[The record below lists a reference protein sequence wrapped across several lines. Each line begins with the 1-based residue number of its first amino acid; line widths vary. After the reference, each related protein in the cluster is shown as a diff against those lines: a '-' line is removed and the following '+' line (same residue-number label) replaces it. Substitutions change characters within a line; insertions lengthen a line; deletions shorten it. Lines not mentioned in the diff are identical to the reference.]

1 MKKYIL
7 GSFAI
12 LTIILSSC
20 SSNTATPK
28 IDFVGNKKAL
38 ESSIKALV
46 DVNKKM
52 NDEEVKFVQNKSNET
67 PEYEKQFTIFAELL
81 NQLKSGIDEGDS
93 VSNDY
98 LNYINPEMKHMFK
111 DVYLEANKLW
121 LTLQEEQ
128 LNKIKNN
135 VNGFMKLSDSIN
147 LDELKKK
154 LIVAGGDSLTSKQID
169 DTLMN
174 SKLKNWIGSEIETSK
189 KIDSLMTVWW
199 NFVKLHQDILNDNEF
214 LLGKRQSDNRSYWK
228 IILYLGIGDFVV
240 TIIYSLLVVLT
251 MFLSMVII
259 KGTGKLGLGSAG
271 TFIIMIPKILISI
284 SLQVYFWVLWAS
296 FCAFTVFYFIDA
308 PQVTHNW
315 IYYATGFIAVS
326 APMSY
331 LSSKEQEI
339 ENSQNKRI
347 RIRKYAG
354 AYILISIAAYLVFCF
369 YPKLMDYKFI
379 SFVND
384 WLSSI

>member
-1 MKKYIL
+1 MKKQI

-12 LTIILSSC
+12 LTIIISSC
-20 SSNTATPK
+20 SSNTVSPK
-28 IDFVGNKKAL
+28 IDFAGNKKAL

-46 DVNKKM
+46 DVNKQM
-52 NDEEVKFVQNKSNET
+52 NDQEVKYVQNKSNEISDN
-67 PEYEKQFTIFAELL
+67 EKQFAVFGELL
-81 NQLKSGIDEGDS
+81 NQLKSGIDEGEG

-98 LNYINPEMKHMFK
+98 LNYVNPELKHMFK

-135 VNGFMKLSDSIN
+135 INDFMKLSDSIN
-147 LDELKKK
+147 FDELKKK
-154 LIVAGGDSLTSKQID
+154 VITAGGDSLTSKQID

-174 SKLKNWIGSEIETSK
+174 SKFKDWIGSEAGTSK

-199 NFVKLHQDILNDNEF
+199 NFVKLHQDILNDNDF

-228 IILYLGIGDFVV
+228 MLLYLGIGDFVV

-251 MFLSMVII
+251 MFLSMVIV
-259 KGTGKLGLGSAG
+259 KGAEKLGLGSTG

-284 SLQVYFWVLWAS
+284 SLQIYFWVLWAS
-296 FCAFTVFYFIDA
+296 FCVFTVLYFIDA
-308 PQVTHNW
+308 PQVSHNW
-315 IYYATGFIAVS
+315 LYYVTGFIAVS

-331 LSSKEQEI
+331 LSAKEQET
-339 ENSQNKRI
+339 ECSHDKRKT
-347 RIRKYAG
+347 IRKYSG
-354 AYILISIAAYLVFCF
+354 AYILISIAAYLLFCF
-369 YPKLMDYKFI
+369 YPRLPDYKFI